1 MSISVPITKPQ
12 FLDAFKTCDKYLK
25 SNYIEQEIFFHNMV
39 YAMGMAKQYLPDK
52 IASELEFFDDGAYRK
67 EAVNVV
73 KTLGPE
79 YWRNYGNM
87 SEQMRAEAN
96 SHFFGAGTDVL
107 GIAFGAG
114 VGKGVKMATK
124 AGVKMISR
132 GMARGTKMA
141 VAASRGEVAAVAKN
155 ATTKTTQRGDVL
167 LRIGKS
173 GGERVEFTSAGEVRL
188 HSKTRFRN
196 AGRYVGSFD
205 IEIRKEKFLNV
216 TADINV
222 DKFMN
227 LQNSMDSTMTLF
239 QNPAALGISRG
250 FGYGANKL
258 QEKLTEGGRFSFGD
272 HSVFKNKVVDVGTDF
287 VPIVGNAKSA
297 ISAVTNLAIGY
308 EYSKTAKKIEELE
321 NQNMEADRKFFNAYL
336 FVDIEKDLNAMDK
349 NTLYR
354 MWLFASSQYNQM
366 FVRKLQ

>member
-12 FLDAFKTCDKYLK
+12 FLAAFKTCDKYLK

-96 SHFFGAGTDVL
+96 RFFFAAGTDTAS
-107 GIAFGAG
+107 IAIGAG
-114 VGKGVKMATK
+114 VGKLASKATK
-124 AGVKMISR
+124 AISR
-132 GMARGTKMA
+132 PYAKHLVSKTVKRGGKVTVNGDVNVNRLMGTKGVPTQME
-141 VAASRGEVAAVAKN
+141 ASIGI
-155 ATTKTTQRGDVL
+155 KTQNKVW
-167 LRIGKS
+167 
-173 GGERVEFTSAGEVRL
+173 
-188 HSKTRFRN
+188 
-196 AGRYVGSFD
+196 
-205 IEIRKEKFLNV
+205 RKELLPWKKPKV
-216 TADINV
+216 YKEVVISATINPIEV
-222 DKFMN
+222 FANQVSEGITDYAEQTLAPN
-227 LQNSMDSTMTLF
+227 LVSDDTFS
-239 QNPAALGISRG
+239 
-250 FGYGANKL
+250 
-258 QEKLTEGGRFSFGD
+258 FSFGD
-272 HSVFKNKVVDVGTDF
+272 SLFAEAGNVVTDF
-287 VPIVGNAKSA
+287 IPYVGNAKA
-297 ISAVTNLAIGY
+297 AVSAVTNLAIGY

-349 NTLYR
+349 TTLYR